1 VNFRCPS
8 RRVVRSCRL
17 EAFASASVVSIPV
30 FTQKVAERAPS
41 RSVRRETE
49 TTPRFGTS
57 KVSVLESRPRSRI
70 ILLQTRFDSGVP
82 FQHKLRVR
90 PSTVPHAEPIGAG
103 RVLGFARR
111 FPGPPA
117 TPRDARVRVSRRRQ
131 EESRHTAR
139 PRERPPRLELPARCS
154 IRRRRRP
161 PRIIVPRTRPNRLE
175 SRTRT

>member
-1 VNFRCPS
+1 MSGVGELSVSFASSSAFVSTRGVRVRVGCKHSRLHAESRGARAEQERPS
-8 RRVVRSCRL
+8 RNRN
-17 EAFASASVVSIPV
+17 
-30 FTQKVAERAPS
+30 
-41 RSVRRETE
+41 RRN
-49 TTPRFGTS
+49 RFGTS
-57 KVSVLESRPRSRI
+57 KVPVLQSRPRSRI
-70 ILLQTRFDSGVP
+70 QRIRGSIRESRS
-82 FQHKLRVR
+82 KLRVPSSTRRTDRSR
-90 PSTVPHAEPIGAG
+90 P
-103 RVLGFARR
+103 RARLR
-111 FPGPPA
+111 APFPRPPA